1 MIPVLT
7 SVMLDTRRALKGGCF
22 PVRLRLT
29 YLRQRKYYNTN
40 YALSEADFSK
50 VHAEKPKKKYKELQI
65 AFQEI
70 EQEAI
75 GIIRNLESFSFE
87 EFERKFLK
95 IPAKGDMFAAFDLQ
109 IQKLNSEGRVGTAH
123 CYASASFSLLS
134 FVCKTPLAKKKG
146 LSIAKS
152 LEKKENL
159 LKKRKPLPYAAITV
173 DFLSDYERWMLD
185 NGNSTTTI
193 GFYLRAVR
201 AIFNN
206 AIAAGEATPE
216 LYPFGKRKYQIPA
229 GRNIKKALT
238 LTDIEKIFTYQATTP
253 SEARARDLWMF
264 SYLCNGINI
273 KDIAR
278 LKYSN
283 LDNEKITFIR
293 AKTERTSR
301 QNLKP
306 IVVMLTPEV
315 REIIKR
321 WGNNP
326 SYPEAYIFPL
336 LKEGLTPQREL
347 STVKQVIKFINTY
360 VKRIAAN
367 VGIVKDVTTYTARHS
382 FSTVLKRAGAPIEYI
397 SESLGHSNLK
407 TTESYLDSFEDNV
420 KLQYTAHLTAFKNV
434 DKL

>member
-95 IPAKGDMFAAFDLQ
+95 VPAKGDMFSAFDLQ

-159 LKKRKPLPYAAITV
+159 LKKENRCHMLPSQLIFSPITK
-173 DFLSDYERWMLD
+173 D
-185 NGNSTTTI
+185 
-193 GFYLRAVR
+193 GFW
-201 AIFNN
+201 IM
-206 AIAAGEATPE
+206 ATP
-216 LYPFGKRKYQIPA
+216 
-229 GRNIKKALT
+229 
-238 LTDIEKIFTYQATTP
+238 
-253 SEARARDLWMF
+253 
-264 SYLCNGINI
+264 
-273 KDIAR
+273 
-278 LKYSN
+278 
-283 LDNEKITFIR
+283 
-293 AKTERTSR
+293 
-301 QNLKP
+301 
-306 IVVMLTPEV
+306 
-315 REIIKR
+315 
-321 WGNNP
+321 
-326 SYPEAYIFPL
+326 
-336 LKEGLTPQREL
+336 PQRSVFIYGL
-347 STVKQVIKFINTY
+347 SALF
-360 VKRIAAN
+360 
-367 VGIVKDVTTYTARHS
+367 
-382 FSTVLKRAGAPIEYI
+382 
-397 SESLGHSNLK
+397 
-407 TTESYLDSFEDNV
+407 
-420 KLQYTAHLTAFKNV
+420 LTMP
-434 DKL
+434 